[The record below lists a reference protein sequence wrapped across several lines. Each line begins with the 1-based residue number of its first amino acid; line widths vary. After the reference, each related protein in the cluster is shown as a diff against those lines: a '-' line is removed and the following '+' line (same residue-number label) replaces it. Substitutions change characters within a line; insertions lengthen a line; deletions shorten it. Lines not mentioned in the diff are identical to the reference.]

1 MTTPTI
7 PGYRIVRSLSEA
19 NRANV
24 YLAEQQS
31 LQRLVA
37 LKVLSFAMSD
47 NEASRRRVIEEGKA
61 AARLTH
67 PNLLSVFDIGEADGR
82 HYIATEYVS
91 GGTMR
96 DRLSNGALEIDK
108 VLSIA
113 RDLATGLKFLHSQG
127 FLHRDIKPTNV
138 FFRED
143 GTALLGE
150 AGVARAVNGKTP
162 ENEQVAFGSP
172 HYMSPERAQ
181 ALPSDGRAD
190 QYSLAVV
197 IWEALTGKP
206 PFDADD
212 PFQVAIKHISEPV
225 PALPLALAVMQPI
238 LGRCLAKQPEQRF
251 SNTAELLSALEQ
263 LIAARVASGQ
273 TSSAKASNNQAA
285 SYQAPSYQAPGYQS
299 PAQKSAISPP
309 VAENASAPTAILR
322 VGILPPDAP
331 GRDEFAVTSLGNATQ
346 PVNVVPERKFTAKP
360 PAMAD
365 TAVLSVLHPR
375 NLAAEIPSAGTATA
389 IVAPVPE
396 RKVVAAPAIPPPT
409 VIGQRAITPEQLAA
423 NARAPVPASA
433 ATLVGPAYVPP
444 MPATPAPFIPPATA
458 QGNFSAPTPFSPPQ
472 LNAQALLQ
480 TPAPRIDVKRSG
492 AAGWLIWIGVLGLLC
507 AGAAAWWVLKGSK
520 EQPQNIAPTPGAS
533 QLGDVTASAPTTS
546 APAQPTS
553 SEPAPPVAENAE
565 VISLDALSAKAS
577 AAFAAGDFVSPVG
590 ECAAFYYQQ
599 ILAQTPDDAFA
610 LARLQETGDGA
621 EAQIRAALQEGTQ
634 SKARAYL
641 DAALVYFADRESFK
655 RLKIEFDSQS

>member
-7 PGYRIVRSLSEA
+7 PGYRIVRSLSEG
-19 NRANV
+19 NRAHI

-47 NEASRRRVIEEGKA
+47 DIASRRRVIEEGKA

-108 VLSIA
+108 VLSIS
-113 RDLATGLKFLHSQG
+113 RDLVTGLKFLHSQG

-150 AGVARAVNGKTP
+150 AGVARAVSGKTP

-181 ALPSDGRAD
+181 ALPSDGRSD

-197 IWEALTGKP
+197 VWEALTGKP

-225 PALPLALAVMQPI
+225 PALPLALAAMQPI

-251 SNTAELLSALEQ
+251 ANAGELLVVIEQ
-263 LIAARVASGQ
+263 LIAARAASGQ
-273 TSSAKASNNQAA
+273 TPAARSLSNQA
-285 SYQAPSYQAPGYQS
+285 PL
-299 PAQKSAISPP
+299 AQKPSVSPFAA
-309 VAENASAPTAILR
+309 VNATRAESTSAPTAIMR
-322 VGILPPDAP
+322 VGAVAPDAP
-331 GRDEFAVTSLGNATQ
+331 GRDDAAITLVGSNATR
-346 PVNVVPERKFTAKP
+346 PVDVIPERKPVARP
-360 PAMAD
+360 PEIGETTVLPALGARD
-365 TAVLSVLHPR
+365 LPTDAPNAGAVTAVVP
-375 NLAAEIPSAGTATA
+375 
-389 IVAPVPE
+389 PVPA
-396 RKVVAAPAIPPPT
+396 RGVVSAPAIPPAT
-409 VIGQRAITPEQLAA
+409 VIGQRVIAPDQLAA
-423 NARAPVPASA
+423 RSTAPAIPLSA
-433 ATLVGPAYVPP
+433 ATVVSPAYAPP
-444 MPATPAPFIPPATA
+444 APAVPAPFTPPAAA
-458 QGNFSAPTPFSPPQ
+458 QGNFAEPTPFSPPQ
-472 LNAQALLQ
+472 TNAPFLQA
-480 TPAPRIDVKRSG
+480 PAPRVDVKRSS

-507 AGAAAWWVLKGSK
+507 AGAAAWWVLKGSQ
-520 EQPQNIAPTPGAS
+520 EQPQNLAPTPGAG
-533 QLGDVTASAPTTS
+533 QVGDSGV
-546 APAQPTS
+546 
-553 SEPAPPVAENAE
+553 PAPRANVAGSPTNPSGSESTTALAE
-565 VISLDALSAKAS
+565 TGGLDALSAKAS
-577 AAFAAGDFVSPVG
+577 AAFAAGDFITPEG

-610 LARLQETGDGA
+610 RARLQETGDGA
-621 EAQIRAALQEGTQ
+621 EAQIRAMLKEGTQ

-641 DAALVYFADRESFK
+641 DSALVYFADRESFK
-655 RLKIEFDSQS
+655 RLKAEFDAQS

>member
-1 MTTPTI
+1 MRAHKDMSTPTI

-37 LKVLSFAMSD
+37 LKVLSFEMSD

-150 AGVARAVNGKTP
+150 AGVARAVSGKTP

-181 ALPSDGRAD
+181 ALPSDGRSD

-225 PALPLALAVMQPI
+225 PALPLAFAVMQPI

-251 SNTAELLSALEQ
+251 ANTAELLSAIEQ
-263 LIAARVASGQ
+263 LVAARATSGQ
-273 TSSAKASNNQAA
+273 TSSTK
-285 SYQAPSYQAPGYQS
+285 APSNPLV
-299 PAQKSAISPP
+299 AQKPVSSSAVSSS
-309 VAENASAPTAILR
+309 AAAADASAPTAIMR
-322 VGILPPDAP
+322 VAIVAPDAP
-331 GRDEFAVTSLGNATQ
+331 GRDDLAVTLLGNTTQ
-346 PVNVVPERKFTAKP
+346 PVNVVPERKPAAKP
-360 PAMAD
+360 PAIGE
-365 TAVLSVLHPR
+365 TAVLPVLDTR
-375 NLAAEIPSAGTATA
+375 NLAASAPSAGAATA
-389 IVAPVPE
+389 IVAAVPE
-396 RKVVAAPAIPPPT
+396 RRVVAAPAIPPAT
-409 VIGQRAITPEQLAA
+409 VVGQRAITPEQLAP
-423 NARAPVPASA
+423 RPPVPAAA
-433 ATLVGPAYVPP
+433 ATMVSPAYAPP
-444 MPATPAPFIPPATA
+444 AAPAPFIPPAA
-458 QGNFSAPTPFSPPQ
+458 SQGNFSAPTPFSPPQ
-472 LNAQALLQ
+472 TNA
-480 TPAPRIDVKRSG
+480 APSHAPVPRTDAKRSS

-520 EQPQNIAPTPGAS
+520 ELPQNVAPTPGAG
-533 QLGDVTASAPTTS
+533 QVGDVATPAPRANVATTTPS
-546 APAQPTS
+546 TP
-553 SEPAPPVAENAE
+553 ELKPPVADSAE
-565 VISLDALSAKAS
+565 VSSLDALSAKAS
-577 AAFAAGDFVSPVG
+577 AAFAAGDFVSPAG

-599 ILAQTPDDAFA
+599 ILAQTPEDAFA
-610 LARLQETGDGA
+610 RARLQETGDGA

-641 DAALVYFADRESFK
+641 EAALVYFADRESFK
-655 RLKIEFDSQS
+655 RLKTEFDAQS

>member
-7 PGYRIVRSLSEA
+7 PGYRIVRSLSEG
-19 NRANV
+19 NRAHI

-47 NEASRRRVIEEGKA
+47 DDGSKRRVIEEGKA

-96 DRLSNGALEIDK
+96 DRLGNGALEMDK

-113 RDLATGLKFLHSQG
+113 LDLATGLKFLHSQG

-150 AGVARAVNGKTP
+150 AGVARAVSGKTP

-181 ALPSDGRAD
+181 ALPSDARSD

-197 IWEALTGKP
+197 IWEALAGKP

-251 SNTAELLSALEQ
+251 ANAAELLIAIEQ
-263 LIAARVASGQ
+263 LIAARAASGQ
-273 TSSAKASNNQAA
+273 TSAA
-285 SYQAPSYQAPGYQS
+285 RATSSQPAVQKPFVS
-299 PAQKSAISPP
+299 PLAA
-309 VAENASAPTAILR
+309 ANASAPTAIMR
-322 VGILPPDAP
+322 VAQPSASGHD
-331 GRDEFAVTSLGNATQ
+331 DSAVTLVGGQAAAPPS
-346 PVNVVPERKFTAKP
+346 AKP
-360 PAMAD
+360 PAIGLPVLIAPTLPAD
-365 TAVLSVLHPR
+365 SPSSDAV
-375 NLAAEIPSAGTATA
+375 TA
-389 IVAPVPE
+389 IVAPVPV
-396 RKVVAAPAIPPPT
+396 RKPVAPAIPPAT
-409 VIGQRAITPEQLAA
+409 VIGQRVIAPEQLAA
-423 NARAPVPASA
+423 KASAPAIPAATISA
-433 ATLVGPAYVPP
+433 ATVVAPVYAPPA
-444 MPATPAPFIPPATA
+444 PATPTPFTPPATP
-458 QGNFSAPTPFSPPQ
+458 QGNFAAPTAFSPSQ
-472 LNAQALLQ
+472 ANAPL
-480 TPAPRIDVKRSG
+480 PRVDAKRSN

-520 EQPQNIAPTPGAS
+520 ELPQNVTPTPGAG
-533 QLGDVTASAPTTS
+533 QVGDAA
-546 APAQPTS
+546 APAPRANAAN
-553 SEPAPPVAENAE
+553 PAGPETTAEAAA
-565 VISLDALSAKAS
+565 SLDSLSAKAS
-577 AAFAAGDFVSPVG
+577 AAFAAGDFVSPEG
-590 ECAAFYYQQ
+590 ACAAFYYQQ

-610 LARLQETGDGA
+610 RARLQETGDGA
-621 EAQIRAALQEGTQ
+621 EAQIRTMLQEGTQ

-641 DAALVYFADRESFK
+641 ESALVYFADRESFK
-655 RLKIEFDSQS
+655 RLKAEFDAQS